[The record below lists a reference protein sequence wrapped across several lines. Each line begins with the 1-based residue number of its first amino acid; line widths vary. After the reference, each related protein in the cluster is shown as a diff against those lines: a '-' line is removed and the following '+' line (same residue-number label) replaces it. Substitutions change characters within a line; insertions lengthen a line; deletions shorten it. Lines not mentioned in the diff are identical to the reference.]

1 MQLVDHLLLH
11 GTIFA
16 VLLTIYL
23 LAVMKLLNPRI
34 WAMSDYPPEI
44 TEKVPPQTDSERRT
58 ASFTAIPFFLL
69 GLGFPIISTL
79 MLESALGGTI
89 TLLDAFLNIFG
100 IMMFGTFGDLVILD
114 WLIVGTITPDWVII
128 PGTEDMR
135 DTAYKDFR
143 KYHGK
148 AHIRGTIILAV
159 LSLLIAGFIVV
170 L

>member
-11 GTIFA
+11 GTVFG
-16 VLLTIYL
+16 VLLTVYL
-23 LAVMKLLNPRI
+23 LAVMKLLSPRI

-44 TEKVPPQTDSERRT
+44 TERVPPQTDSERRT
-58 ASFTAIPFFLL
+58 ASLTLMPFLIL

-79 MLESALGGTI
+79 MLESILGGTI
-89 TLLDAFLNIFG
+89 SLLDAFLNTFG
-100 IMMFGTFGDLVILD
+100 IMMFGNFADLVILD

-143 KYHGK
+143 AYHGK
-148 AHIRGTIILAV
+148 GHIWGTIAMALISLVLAAA
-159 LSLLIAGFIVV
+159 IAF

>member
-1 MQLVDHLLLH
+1 MQLAEHLLLH
-11 GTIFA
+11 GTVFG
-16 VLLTIYL
+16 VLLTLYL
-23 LAVMKLLNPRI
+23 LGVMKLLSPRI

-44 TEKVPPQTDSERRT
+44 TERVPPQTDSERRI
-58 ASFTAIPFFLL
+58 ASVAFIPFLIL
-69 GLGFPIISTL
+69 GIGFPIISTL
-79 MLESALGGTI
+79 MLKSVLGGTI
-89 TLLDAFLNIFG
+89 SLLDAFLNIFG
-100 IMMFGTFGDLVILD
+100 IMMFGTVGDLLILD

-148 AHIRGTIILAV
+148 AHIRGTIALFV
-159 LSLLIAGFIVV
+159 LSLVIAGIIVI